1 MCTLTWLH
9 ERDGGYQLLFNR
21 DELKTRQ
28 RAELPRVHRAANGV
42 EYIAPIDADAGGTW
56 IAVNTFGVTICL
68 LNDYRAPDPGIP
80 ADRIRS
86 RGEVVAKLGG
96 CDSAEAARQ
105 ALSKLLLQNYR
116 GFRLVVFADQL
127 RMWRWDTKNLL
138 EIDRNEI
145 VNPITSSSY
154 DEENVQKTRAA
165 FFNSL
170 GGENTI
176 EKLLHFHS
184 AHIDDELCE
193 ISGEAVAVSSV
204 CMHRTYS
211 NTVSQCHVSVRHDGV
226 SMAYTDGAPCQ
237 TEPGLPLALPRTVV
251 TTADSDYF
259 PESESKLAVK

>member
-9 ERDGGYQLLFNR
+9 EPDGGYQLLFNR

-28 RAELPRVHRAANGV
+28 RAELPRVHCAANGV
-42 EYIAPIDADAGGTW
+42 EYIAPIDTDAGGTW

-68 LNDYRAPDPGIP
+68 LNDYRAPDPDIP
-80 ADRIRS
+80 AHLIRS

-96 CDSAEAARQ
+96 CDSADTVRQ
-105 ALSKLLLQNYR
+105 ALENLTLQNYR
-116 GFRLVVFADQL
+116 GLRLVVFADDL

-138 EIDRNEI
+138 EVDGKEI

-154 DEENVQKTRAA
+154 DEVNVQKTRAA

-170 GGENTI
+170 DGENTI

-211 NTVSQCHVSVRHDGV
+211 NTVSQCHVAVRHDAV

-237 TEPGLPLALPRTVV
+237 TRPGAPLVLPRIIVA
-251 TTADSDYF
+251 TAGSDYF
-259 PESESKLAVK
+259 PVSEAKLAVK